1 MSVSD
6 RRETLGMRVITDIVI
21 NRCGINYDDI
31 MLARTC
37 RNCGRLMLN
46 VKSIDIEGNSNFRL
60 VIYTDDDV
68 PTTMRGAELL
78 SATCQCGAVYDIIL
92 FDPVTYAG
100 SGIVAYTIIQLDE
113 MDERMTDRYMEM
125 KKHGYDPDW
134 MDEWTAC
141 ELANGFNGAVKIVNE
156 KGVSLVEEDWN
167 ESKYST
173 GWVEK

>member
-1 MSVSD
+1 
-6 RRETLGMRVITDIVI
+6 MRVITDIVV

-60 VIYTDDDV
+60 IIYTDDDV

-78 SATCQCGAVYDIIL
+78 AATCTCGAIYDIIL
-92 FDPVTYAG
+92 FDPVIYAG

-113 MDERMTDRYMEM
+113 MDERMTDRYLDME
-125 KKHGYDPDW
+125 KHGYDPDW
-134 MDEWTAC
+134 IDEWTAC

-156 KGVSLVEEDWN
+156 KGVRLVEEGWN
-167 ESKYST
+167 ESTYST
-173 GWVEK
+173 GWIEK

>member
-6 RRETLGMRVITDIVI
+6 KRETLGMRVITDIVI

-60 VIYTDDDV
+60 IIYTDDDV

-78 SATCQCGAVYDIIL
+78 AAACQCGAIY
-92 FDPVTYAG
+92 
-100 SGIVAYTIIQLDE
+100 E
-113 MDERMTDRYMEM
+113 
-125 KKHGYDPDW
+125 
-134 MDEWTAC
+134 
-141 ELANGFNGAVKIVNE
+141 
-156 KGVSLVEEDWN
+156 
-167 ESKYST
+167 
-173 GWVEK
+173 